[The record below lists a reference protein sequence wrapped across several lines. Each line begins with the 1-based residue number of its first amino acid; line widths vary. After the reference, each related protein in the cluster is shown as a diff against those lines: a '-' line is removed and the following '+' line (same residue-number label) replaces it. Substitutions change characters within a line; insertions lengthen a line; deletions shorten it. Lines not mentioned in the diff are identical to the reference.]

1 MGITDKK
8 IHRYRM
14 DGMAYALKIVEQG
27 GVEALRQEVKTR
39 AAAFFGREN
48 GSAKKQSYVFSHSF
62 S

>member
-39 AAAFFGREN
+39 TAAFIPLEVTREAAQC
-48 GSAKKQSYVFSHSF
+48 SEEYME
-62 S
+62 